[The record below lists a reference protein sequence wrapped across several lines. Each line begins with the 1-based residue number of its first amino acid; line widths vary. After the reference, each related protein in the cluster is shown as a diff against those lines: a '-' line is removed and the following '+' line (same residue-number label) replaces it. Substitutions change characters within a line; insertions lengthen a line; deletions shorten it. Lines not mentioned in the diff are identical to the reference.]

1 MITEKFFSGDGFR
14 TSSDGS
20 YFDVINPYS
29 GKPAARISKAG
40 REDFDASLNYLVS
53 SFKKYSSE
61 PVYVRVELL
70 RKIALKISE
79 RSESIAHLLTSETGK
94 PIKYSRIEVQR
105 AVLTFMLGSEEA
117 SRINGEVTDMS
128 LIRGS
133 ENGTGIIKRFPLGVI
148 LAITPWNFP
157 VNLVA
162 HKLSPA
168 LASGNTVLL
177 KPASASAACGLEI
190 MKIVK
195 EACDELH
202 LGYYPLNVLTAPGNV
217 TEEFASDR
225 RVALVSF
232 TGSSDVGWHL
242 KRSLDRQ
249 RISLELGGNAGVI
262 VDESADLKDSV
273 AKIVTGAFSQ
283 AGQSCI
289 SVQRIFVHE
298 KVYDMFVE
306 MLKAAVNQL
315 NVGDPFDDDTEVASM
330 INEEEAK
337 RAGSWIKEAVD
348 GGAELL
354 TGGQRRS
361 AVLSPALLANTSR
374 EMSVNCREVFAPVA
388 TVTRVSSFND
398 AVDQLNDSAFGLQ
411 AGVFTNDL
419 GNAFR
424 AFEKI
429 HTGGVVINHV
439 STYRMDAM
447 PYGGVKDSGNAR
459 EGVRYAIEEMTERKI
474 MVVFSK

>member
-1 MITEKFFSGDGFR
+1 
-14 TSSDGS
+14 
-20 YFDVINPYS
+20 
-29 GKPAARISKAG
+29 
-40 REDFDASLNYLVS
+40 
-53 SFKKYSSE
+53 
-61 PVYVRVELL
+61 
-70 RKIALKISE
+70 
-79 RSESIAHLLTSETGK
+79 
-94 PIKYSRIEVQR
+94 
-105 AVLTFMLGSEEA
+105 
-117 SRINGEVTDMS
+117 
-128 LIRGS
+128 
-133 ENGTGIIKRFPLGVI
+133 
-148 LAITPWNFP
+148 
-157 VNLVA
+157 
-162 HKLSPA
+162 
-168 LASGNTVLL
+168 
-177 KPASASAACGLEI
+177 

-374 EMSVNCREVFAPVA
+374 
-388 TVTRVSSFND
+388 
-398 AVDQLNDSAFGLQ
+398 
-411 AGVFTNDL
+411 
-419 GNAFR
+419 
-424 AFEKI
+424 K
-429 HTGGVVINHV
+429 
-439 STYRMDAM
+439 
-447 PYGGVKDSGNAR
+447 
-459 EGVRYAIEEMTERKI
+459 
-474 MVVFSK
+474 

>member
-20 YFDVINPYS
+20 YFDVINPYG

-53 SFKKYSSE
+53 SFQKYSAG

-70 RKIALKISE
+70 RKIAQKISE
-79 RSESIAHLLTSETGK
+79 RSESIAQLLTSETGK

-133 ENGTGIIKRFPLGVI
+133 ENGIGIIKRFPLGVI

-195 EACDELH
+195 EACDEMN
-202 LGYYPLNVLTAPGNV
+202 LGYYPLNVLTAPGKV
-217 TEEFASDR
+217 TEEFASDK

-242 KRSLDRQ
+242 KKSLDRQ
-249 RISLELGGNAGVI
+249 KISLELGGNAGVI

-289 SVQRIFVHE
+289 SVQRVFVHE

-306 MLKAAVNQL
+306 MLKAAVDQL
-315 NVGDPFDDDTEVASM
+315 KVGDPFDDDTEVASM

-337 RAGSWIKEAVD
+337 RAERWIKEAVD

-354 TGGQRRS
+354 TGGERSS
-361 AVLSPALLANTSR
+361 AVLAPALLANTSR
-374 EMSVNCREVFAPVA
+374 DMSVNCREVFAPVA
-388 TVTRVSSFND
+388 TVTKVSSFED
-398 AVDQLNDSAFGLQ
+398 AVDQVNDSAFGLQ

-419 GNAFR
+419 GNAFY
-424 AFEKI
+424 AFGKI
-429 HTGGVVINHV
+429 HAGGVVINHV